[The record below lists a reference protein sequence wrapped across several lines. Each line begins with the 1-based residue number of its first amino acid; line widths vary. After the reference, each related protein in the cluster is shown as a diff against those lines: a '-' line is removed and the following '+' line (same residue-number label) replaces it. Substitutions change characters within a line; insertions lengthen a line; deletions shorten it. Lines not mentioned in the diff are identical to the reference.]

1 MSPQSTKNTYN
12 SSNKVRESNMPDDS
26 SVRSLESRSLKAKR
40 DESDQIVRVGSISR
54 PIAHRYY

>member
-1 MSPQSTKNTYN
+1 
-12 SSNKVRESNMPDDS
+12 MPDDS